1 MTKIVYNFA
10 HHLKESFITDTLTL
24 NISYMKKTLLT
35 AMCLGAAFCMQAQ
48 TVLFED
54 DFEWLAP
61 WSAYTNSEGQKV
73 GDTVGENDPSV
84 YCPYIDTSKI
94 DGVSSLDA
102 LREKGYDVLYVQNGT
117 DDSKAG
123 KSCYLQVNYLK
134 FGKSGYQSGIKL
146 PSVTPA
152 AGTTVTVAFDWTK
165 QRQGDGKYDPTQL
178 VVVVVNGE
186 NETQFAVP
194 TLDIEDNAP
203 LSWTSTSVTLENATI
218 NADTKLIIRP
228 EDSQWRVKSQHRWF
242 IDNIKVTATQ
252 STGIDEIAADAEA
265 PVVYYNLQGVR
276 VANPKGLVIRKQG
289 NTVSKVVVK

>member
-1 MTKIVYNFA
+1 
-10 HHLKESFITDTLTL
+10 
-24 NISYMKKTLLT
+24 
-35 AMCLGAAFCMQAQ
+35 MCLGAAFCMQAQ